1 MKRLAAVLLAS
12 LSLLACGAESE
23 TTERALTADEAAL
36 LAEIQFRNFEIGGAD
51 FIVNAAFT
59 ELGDSITMSGSIDW
73 VNHLGQAT
81 VAASGQEAGIDEV
94 MWSSNEVLES
104 RPAMT
109 QMLAAIDLPSVRF
122 IARPPDSE
130 RRLLDRTIGILVS
143 LASTERDNALLI
155 QQKEGSLFLR
165 SDVLRGQKVFVL
177 RYGKSL
183 RYWVDQSTSELLRFE
198 GDSNSGTAPI
208 VIDFMAF
215 GQRTIA
221 QPPQDSVVAV
231 SEISELY
238 DAARNS

>member
-1 MKRLAAVLLAS
+1 MKRLAAVLVFS
-12 LSLLACGAESE
+12 LSLLACGAENE
-23 TTERALTADEAAL
+23 TTERALSADEAAL
-36 LAEIQFRNFEIGGAD
+36 LAEIQIRNFEIGGAD

-59 ELGDSITMSGSIDW
+59 ELGDSISMTGSTDW

-81 VAASGQEAGIDEV
+81 VAASGQESGIEEV

-109 QMLAAIDLPSVRF
+109 QMLAAINLPNVRF

-130 RRLLDRTIGILVS
+130 RRLLDRVIGILVS

-155 QQKEGSLFLR
+155 QQKEGSAFLR
-165 SDVLRGQKVFVL
+165 SDVLRDRKVFVL

-198 GDSNSGTAPI
+198 GDSTSGTAPI
-208 VIDFMAF
+208 VIDFLAF
-215 GQRTIA
+215 GQRTIV

-238 DAARNS
+238 DAALNS